1 MAAILRRE
9 NTGAYLVVLAVYA
22 AVVIVEWL
30 VGKAL
35 LLGTASG
42 GESAWRLPLLCAVC
56 TFAGMAIMFVASL
69 LNLRKMKAGFRELAE
84 GKPAPAIPAVW
95 CPVLTE
101 ARLSALELAAR
112 MSAPSPRNPTAAKAG
127 GKP

>member
-9 NTGAYLVVLAVYA
+9 NTGAYLAVLAVYA
-22 AVVIVEWL
+22 AAVVLEWL
-30 VGKAL
+30 AGKSL
-35 LLGTASG
+35 LPGTAGG
-42 GESAWRLPLLCAVC
+42 GENGWRLPLLCAAC
-56 TFAGMAIMFVASL
+56 TFVGMAIMFGASL

-101 ARLSALELAAR
+101 ARLAALELADKLAASSR
-112 MSAPSPRNPTAAKAG
+112 EHPPRAG
-127 GKP
+127 ESQEP

>member
-9 NTGAYLVVLAVYA
+9 NTGA
-22 AVVIVEWL
+22 
-30 VGKAL
+30 
-35 LLGTASG
+35 
-42 GESAWRLPLLCAVC
+42 
-56 TFAGMAIMFVASL
+56 SL
-69 LNLRKMKAGFRELAE
+69 LNLRKMKAGVRQLAE
-84 GKPAPAIPAVW
+84 GDPCPAIPAVW

-112 MSAPSPRNPTAAKAG
+112 MSPPSPRNPTAAKAD